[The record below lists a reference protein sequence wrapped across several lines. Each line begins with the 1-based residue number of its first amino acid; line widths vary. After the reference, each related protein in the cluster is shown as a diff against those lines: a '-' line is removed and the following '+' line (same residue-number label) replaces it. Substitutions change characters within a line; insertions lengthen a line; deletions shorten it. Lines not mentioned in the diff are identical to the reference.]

1 MRKKISRGSKKKTL
15 LFRKSWYI
23 IKLFFKKIVQGQYGF
38 FVLIL
43 IGVTFFYLGLALGK
57 NNNQNNNSLNSIT
70 NFFDELAGPSNF
82 LKNTNNENSDKIDFD
97 IFWKAWNKIEAKY
110 VDEDSLDRQ
119 EMVYGAIEGMV
130 GAVGDPYTSYMDPKE
145 SKDFSNDMEG
155 SFEGIGAE
163 LGIRDDFLIVIA
175 PISGMPAEKA
185 GLRAGDK
192 IIKINEELTSDI
204 SIDEAVSK
212 IRGPKGTEVTLT
224 VISSNST
231 ETKDIKITRD
241 TIDLKSVNYEQKW
254 GNIAYI
260 QIASFSE
267 DTANEF
273 NKEITKVIA
282 DNNKGIVLD
291 LRNNPGGFLNIAVE
305 IASRFVP
312 KGSVVVQ
319 ERHRDGTIQKFE
331 SMGGNVFSEIPT
343 VVLINEGSASASEI
357 LAGALKDL
365 NGSEL
370 IGKKSFGKGSVQEL
384 DKFSDGSSLKITIA
398 EWLTPSGKSINKT
411 GLEVDQEVEITDYD
425 IQNKF
430 DSQLN
435 KALVEISE
443 KIKKNN
449 QK

>member
-1 MRKKISRGSKKKTL
+1 MKKKIYRGSKNKKFTFNNFLSLIKNL
-15 LFRKSWYI
+15 LKTIFQR
-23 IKLFFKKIVQGQYGF
+23 QYGF
-38 FVLIL
+38 FALVLMGL
-43 IGVTFFYLGLALGK
+43 VFFYFGLALGK
-57 NNNQNNNSLNSIT
+57 RDDNKSINSIT
-70 NFFDELAGPSNF
+70 DFISGMNNPADF
-82 LKNTNNENSDKIDFD
+82 LKNTENETSDKIDFSV
-97 IFWKAWNKIEAKY
+97 FWKAWNKIEQKHI
-110 VDEDSLDRQ
+110 DKDSLNRQ
-119 EMVYGAIEGMV
+119 EMVYGAIDGMV
-130 GAVGDPYTSYMDPKE
+130 EAVGDPYTSYMNPDE
-145 SKDFSNDMEG
+145 SSQFSSDMEG

-163 LGIRDDFLIVIA
+163 LGIRDNFLVVIA

-192 IIKINEELTSDI
+192 IIKINDELSSDI
-204 SIDEAVSK
+204 DIDTAVSK
-212 IRGPKGTEVTLT
+212 IRGPKGTEVSLT
-224 VISSNST
+224 IIGQNST
-231 ETKDIKITRD
+231 ETKEIKITRD

-254 GNIAYI
+254 GNIAYL

-319 ERHRDGTIQKFE
+319 EKHRDGTIQKFE
-331 SMGGNVFSEIPT
+331 SIGGNVFSEIPT

-365 NGSEL
+365 NGSKL

-411 GLEVDQEVEITDYD
+411 GLEVDEEIEVTEYD
-425 IQNKF
+425 IENKF

-435 KALVEISE
+435 KALTEISE
-443 KIKKNN
+443 QIKNK